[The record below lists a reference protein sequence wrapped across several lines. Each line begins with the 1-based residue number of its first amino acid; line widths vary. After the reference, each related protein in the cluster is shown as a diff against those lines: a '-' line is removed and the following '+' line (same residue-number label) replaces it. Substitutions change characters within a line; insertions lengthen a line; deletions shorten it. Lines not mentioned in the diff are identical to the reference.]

1 MRGVIDNKYGS
12 SERYNN
18 WLQEIPIIGTAGKSY
33 SWGGTAKSTKQEFS
47 LRETKEQTKK
57 KYDDISPLIGSFIV
71 D

>member
-33 SWGGTAKSTKQEFS
+33 SWGGAAKSTKQEFS

-57 KYDDISPLIGSFIV
+57 DMMIFHHS
-71 D
+71 

>member
-57 KYDDISPLIGSFIV
+57 DMMKFHHSQGLL
-71 D
+71 